1 MKKPMIILEKEMRQE
16 LAEVTNKYI
25 NQLPAAMIAVFFSR
39 LTEQF
44 ERLAEQQYEQALAQ
58 YNKEESEVNADGREE
73 TNN

>member
-1 MKKPMIILEKEMRQE
+1 MGKPIIIIEKEMRQE

-25 NQLPAAMIAVFFSR
+25 NQLPATMIASFLSR

-44 ERLAEQQYEQALAQ
+44 ERLADTQYEQAMAQ
-58 YNKEESEVNADGREE
+58 YKEESEVNADGREE

>member
-16 LAEVTNKYI
+16 IAEVTNKYI
-25 NQLPAAMIAVFFSR
+25 NQLPATMIAGFLSR

-58 YNKEESEVNADGREE
+58 YKEESEVNADGREE